1 MPIPTAIW
9 EKIRELVATSDTV
22 ARSKAVEA
30 IEYESR
36 ELEHIFA
43 LLVMGS
49 LIGIPAPPAQVALE
63 LMPLMEEEL
72 SLMIDKIDTAENPLS
87 DLFSVL
93 DVN

>member
-1 MPIPTAIW
+1 MTADLWKKLRSFI
-9 EKIRELVATSDTV
+9 ATSDTA
-22 ARSKAVEA
+22 ARSKAVET
-30 IEYESR
+30 IEYETS

-49 LIGIPAPPAQVALE
+49 LIGIPAPPAQVALD

-72 SLMIDKIDTAENPLS
+72 ILMIDKIDTAANPLS

-93 DVN
+93 EIN

>member
-1 MPIPTAIW
+1 MTADLW
-9 EKIRELVATSDTV
+9 EKLRSFIATSDTA
-22 ARSKAVEA
+22 ARSKAVET
-30 IEYESR
+30 IEYETS

-49 LIGIPAPPAQVALE
+49 LIGIPAPPAQVALD

-72 SLMIDKIDTAENPLS
+72 ILMIDKIDTAANPLS

-93 DVN
+93 EIN